1 MDCPDENLI
10 SIVTPLEIKAASDE
24 KGEVRRSLN
33 EPIGK
38 ERLSDLAAG
47 KKSILLIVSDYTR
60 AVPNEKIIPS
70 LIDELEKA
78 GCKREDITA
87 LVANGLHKPISKNE
101 LVQFYGRDLVE
112 EIEFVN
118 HDAEDESQLIKLGM
132 TSFKTEVSV
141 NRLVVES
148 DLVIAT
154 GLIEPHFFAGYSG
167 GRKSI
172 LPGVSGVES
181 ICQNHS
187 FRMID
192 HPLARSGVL
201 NGNPIHEDM
210 VEASRMSGL
219 DYILN
224 VIVDRH
230 GRVAG
235 AFAGDPIEAHR
246 CGVSFLD
253 ERVKVEVAS
262 KADIVITS
270 NGGYPLDRDLYQAVK
285 GMSTAEAIVK
295 NGGTIIIL
303 SECIDGI
310 GRGHETFY
318 ELLAEAKSPDDTL
331 ERIKREEPIKDQ
343 WQAQILARI
352 LKTANVIVVTK
363 NIKHSLIED
372 MHMTPASNIDEALKL
387 ALKNAGSD
395 AKIIAVP
402 DGPYVIPYIKR
413 EG

>member
-1 MDCPDENLI
+1 VDCPDENLI
-10 SIVTPLEIKAASDE
+10 SIVTPSEIRAASNE
-24 KGEVRRSLN
+24 KGEVKRSLN

-47 KKSILLIVSDYTR
+47 KESILLIVSDYTR
-60 AVPNEKIIPS
+60 AVPNEKIIPPI
-70 LIDELEKA
+70 IDELEKA
-78 GCKREDITA
+78 GCKREDIAA

-101 LVQFYGRDLVE
+101 LAQFYGSDLFG

-118 HDAEDESQLIKLGM
+118 HDAEDENQLIKLGK

-141 NRLVVES
+141 NRLIVES

-172 LPGVSGVES
+172 LPGVSGIES

-187 FRMID
+187 FRMIN

-210 VEASRMSGL
+210 IEASRMAGL

-224 VIVDRH
+224 VIVDRC
-230 GRVAG
+230 GRVAR

-253 ERVKVEVAS
+253 DRVKVEVAS

-318 ELLAEAKSPDDTL
+318 ELIAEAKSPDDAL

-343 WQAQILARI
+343 WQAQVLARI
-352 LKTANVIVVTK
+352 LKTANVIVVTR
-363 NIKHSLIED
+363 NIKHSIIED
-372 MHMTPASNIDEALKL
+372 MHMTPASSIDEAVKM
-387 ALKNAGSD
+387 ALRNAGSNG
-395 AKIIAVP
+395 KIIAVP
-402 DGPYVIPYIKR
+402 DGPYVIPYIRR

>member
-10 SIVTPLEIKAASDE
+10 SIVTPSEIRAASNE
-24 KGEVRRSLN
+24 KGEVKRSLN

-60 AVPNEKIIPS
+60 AVPNEKIIPPI
-70 LIDELEKA
+70 IDELEKA
-78 GCKREDITA
+78 GCKREDIAA

-101 LVQFYGRDLVE
+101 LAQFYGSDLFG

-118 HDAEDESQLIKLGM
+118 HDAEDENQLIKLGK

-141 NRLVVES
+141 NRLIVES

-172 LPGVSGVES
+172 LPGVSGIES

-187 FRMID
+187 FRMIN

-210 VEASRMSGL
+210 IEASRMAGL

-224 VIVDRH
+224 VIVDRC
-230 GRVAG
+230 GRVAR

-253 ERVKVEVAS
+253 DRVKVEVAS

-318 ELLAEAKSPDDTL
+318 ELIAEAKSPDDAL

-343 WQAQILARI
+343 WQAQVLARI
-352 LKTANVIVVTK
+352 LKTANVIVVTR
-363 NIKHSLIED
+363 NIKHSIIED
-372 MHMTPASNIDEALKL
+372 MHMTPASSIDEAVKM
-387 ALKNAGSD
+387 ALRNAGSNG
-395 AKIIAVP
+395 KIIAVP
-402 DGPYVIPYIKR
+402 DGPYVIPYIRR

>member
-10 SIVTPLEIKAASDE
+10 SIVTPSEIRAASNE
-24 KGEVRRSLN
+24 KGEVKRSLN

-47 KKSILLIVSDYTR
+47 KESILLIVSDYTR
-60 AVPNEKIIPS
+60 AVPNEKIIPPI
-70 LIDELEKA
+70 IDELEKA
-78 GCKREDITA
+78 GCKREDIAA

-101 LVQFYGRDLVE
+101 LAQFYGSDLFG

-118 HDAEDESQLIKLGM
+118 HDAEDENQLIKLGK

-141 NRLVVES
+141 NRLIVES

-172 LPGVSGVES
+172 LPGVSGIES

-187 FRMID
+187 FRMIN

-210 VEASRMSGL
+210 IEASRMAGL

-224 VIVDRH
+224 VIVDRC
-230 GRVAG
+230 GRVAR

-253 ERVKVEVAS
+253 DRVKVEVAS

-318 ELLAEAKSPDDTL
+318 ELIAEAKSPDDAL

-343 WQAQILARI
+343 WQAQVLARI
-352 LKTANVIVVTK
+352 LKTANVIVVTR
-363 NIKHSLIED
+363 NIKHSIIED
-372 MHMTPASNIDEALKL
+372 MHMTPASSIDEAVKM
-387 ALKNAGSD
+387 ALRNAGSNG
-395 AKIIAVP
+395 KIIAVP
-402 DGPYVIPYIKR
+402 DGPYVIPYIRR